1 MAVIGTRAASPPDP
15 PPISVEGMPMAGI
28 GRLLAAAALVLAF
41 AGAPLAATDI
51 RINPVPPQVQ
61 PQWTPVPNAPGVD
74 WAPNLPTDV
83 FRNGTRYYFYWE
95 GNLFQGRKPSGPWK
109 FVIEPPGWFS
119 EIDPIYFKTVKK
131 EQPAGSAAP
140 PGPGPSP
147 PKALPPAAP
156 LPPPPGEAPSSPPGA
171 PNLPQVR

>member
-1 MAVIGTRAASPPDP
+1 
-15 PPISVEGMPMAGI
+15 MAGL

-51 RINPVPPQVQ
+51 RINPVPPQVR

-83 FRNGTRYYFYWE
+83 FRHGTRYYFYWE
-95 GNLFQGRKPSGPWK
+95 GNLFQGRRPSGPWK

-140 PGPGPSP
+140 RARGPRPRRRSRRP
-147 PKALPPAAP
+147 AP
-156 LPPPPGEAPSSPPGA
+156 LPPAPGEAPSSPPGA
-171 PNLPQVR
+171 PNLPKVM

>member
-1 MAVIGTRAASPPDP
+1 
-15 PPISVEGMPMAGI
+15 MAGL

-41 AGAPLAATDI
+41 TGAPRAATDI
-51 RINPVPPQVQ
+51 RINPIPPQVQ

-83 FRNGTRYYFYWE
+83 FRYGTSYYFYWE
-95 GNLFQGRKPSGPWK
+95 GYLYQGERPSGPWK
-109 FVIEPPGWFS
+109 SVINPPAWFP
-119 EIDPIYFKTVKK
+119 EIDPIYFKTVKT

-140 PGPGPSP
+140 PGPGPQGPGPSP
-147 PKALPPAAP
+147 PEALPPAAP

-171 PNLPQVR
+171 PNLPTAM